1 MAERRVLITGLG
13 VLTPLGNTVAEFWEG
28 LKAGRSGV
36 GPITHFDASKF
47 TTRFAAE
54 VKGFNPEAYMERRDV
69 RHIDPFAQYAIAA
82 AKQAVADAGLQI
94 TPENAERVGVLIGS
108 GIGGISTWE
117 EQHSVYLNR
126 GPSRISPYFVPMMIC
141 NMASGQVSIALGAKG
156 PNTTV
161 VTACA
166 TASHAIGDAMAIIRR
181 GDAEVMIAGGSEAAI
196 TPMGVVGFCA
206 ARALSTRNDDPQR
219 ASRPFDRDR
228 DGFVMGEG
236 AGILVLESEEHA
248 RARGAQV
255 YAEVAGYAMT
265 GDAYHITAPAPGGEG
280 AARAM
285 ALALKDARLAPTDV
299 DYINAHG
306 TSTPPNDAVETAAI
320 KQVFGDHAYRL
331 MVSSTKSMIGHLL
344 GAGGGVEAAVCA
356 LTIRDRV
363 VHATINYEN
372 PDPEC
377 DLDYVPN
384 TAREAPVRVALSNS
398 LGFGGHNACLV
409 FRQA

>member
-1 MAERRVLITGLG
+1 MAERRVLNTGLG

>member
-1 MAERRVLITGLG
+1 
-13 VLTPLGNTVAEFWEG
+13 
-28 LKAGRSGV
+28 
-36 GPITHFDASKF
+36 
-47 TTRFAAE
+47 
-54 VKGFNPEAYMERRDV
+54 
-69 RHIDPFAQYAIAA
+69 
-82 AKQAVADAGLQI
+82 
-94 TPENAERVGVLIGS
+94 
-108 GIGGISTWE
+108 
-117 EQHSVYLNR
+117 
-126 GPSRISPYFVPMMIC
+126 
-141 NMASGQVSIALGAKG
+141 
-156 PNTTV
+156 
-161 VTACA
+161 
-166 TASHAIGDAMAIIRR
+166 
-181 GDAEVMIAGGSEAAI
+181 
-196 TPMGVVGFCA
+196 
-206 ARALSTRNDDPQR
+206 
-219 ASRPFDRDR
+219 
-228 DGFVMGEG
+228 
-236 AGILVLESEEHA
+236 
-248 RARGAQV
+248 
-255 YAEVAGYAMT
+255 MT